1 MLPERDPVHHGVRV
15 SSIPA
20 IENLDCLNSVRKIEL
35 ACMVRESE
43 GISATKVNPP
53 ILGMRII
60 TPMAEAHG

>member
-1 MLPERDPVHHGVRV
+1 
-15 SSIPA
+15 
-20 IENLDCLNSVRKIEL
+20 
-35 ACMVRESE
+35 MVRESE